1 MDSKTDEA
9 LILQDSIE
17 KRAGV
22 GTTQNYPE
30 SLAPITS
37 SLCPP
42 LVGLNIAVVIQFFQ
56 VKTVDEAV
64 PSTVGPK
71 GPWDTLSI

>member
-42 LVGLNIAVVIQFFQ
+42 LVGLNIAFLTCSAQGGDSVLPGQN
-56 VKTVDEAV
+56 
-64 PSTVGPK
+64 G
-71 GPWDTLSI
+71 G